1 MDRGA
6 ALRLGGSSDVTRI
19 GVRESGLQTN
29 CTVSVIMAD
38 MSDGEGWTD
47 METILKQKR
56 QGKNHGLK
64 EVVKGR
70 AVRGN
75 LFKRRKL

>member
-1 MDRGA
+1 M
-6 ALRLGGSSDVTRI
+6 
-19 GVRESGLQTN
+19 RESGLQTN

-75 LFKRRKL
+75 LLKRSKL

>member
-1 MDRGA
+1 M
-6 ALRLGGSSDVTRI
+6 
-19 GVRESGLQTN
+19 RESGLQTN

-64 EVVKGR
+64 EVVNME
-70 AVRGN
+70 VN
-75 LFKRRKL
+75 LCHRVLKIKTH